1 MKKLINLYNTAE
13 KENINIKEKDFKDF
27 QANGLC
33 LYDTKRCNI
42 YLNKNIETETEEKC
56 VLAEE
61 IGHFKTGIDFN
72 LLGTNNE
79 DDEII
84 RSINEFR
91 AKKWAI
97 NELIPFKQFKRFLD
111 TNYTKFEVATELGVT
126 EEMLDMAYFIYEP
139 MLYEERT

>member
-1 MKKLINLYNTAE
+1 MKNLNNLYDLAQ
-13 KENINIKEKDFKDF
+13 KENISIKEKDFQDF

-33 LYDTKRCNI
+33 LYNTKKCNI
-42 YLNKNIETETEEKC
+42 YLNKNIETKTEIKC

-72 LLGTNNE
+72 LLSTTKE
-79 DDEII
+79 DDLIT

-91 AKKWAI
+91 AKKWAV

-111 TNYTKFEVATELGVT
+111 TNYTRFEVANELGVT